1 LILEAYRL
9 EIIPLIEEAHDNGAR
24 YHMACEVVGISLRT
38 LQRWKDGALQDQR
51 KGSKKRVVRKLS
63 PEMKEEIIEQC
74 TAPRFRDLNPY
85 EIVALLLNEGQYF
98 ASVRTFYRVLNERDM
113 LHHRSNLRARSRHAK
128 PPERI
133 ARASDQVYTWDIT
146 YMARTI
152 KGLFFYAYVI
162 TDIFD
167 KSIVGWAVHEEES
180 GSHSRDLFD
189 RTLQGKKVKLKAL
202 HADNGG
208 PMKGITLMALLRE
221 LKVDVSHSRPRTSND
236 NPFIESL
243 FKTMKYRVNYPGRF
257 EDLSD
262 ARLWMAEFVYWYN
275 TEHLHSTIGYVTPEQ
290 MRNGQAEAI
299 FEQRNSTMRQAQIR
313 YPERWGTRSVKHW
326 NVLREVV
333 LNPDK
338 KE

>member
-1 LILEAYRL
+1 
-9 EIIPLIEEAHDNGAR
+9 LIEEAHSNGAR
-24 YHMACEVVGISLRT
+24 YHKACEVVGISLRT
-38 LQRWKDGALQDQR
+38 LQRWKRGELQDQR

-74 TAPRFRDLNPY
+74 NAPRFRDLNPY

-98 ASVRTFYRVLNERDM
+98 ASVRTYYRVLKERDL
-113 LHHRSNLRARSRHAK
+113 LHHRSNLRVRRRHAK

-133 ARASDQVYTWDIT
+133 ATASDQVYTWDIT
-146 YMARTI
+146 YMARTV

-180 GSHSRDLFD
+180 GSHSRELFY

-208 PMKGITLMALLRE
+208 PMKGITLMALLRD

-257 EDLSD
+257 EDLSE
-262 ARLWMAEFVYWYN
+262 ARLWMAEFVHWYN
-275 TEHLHSTIGYVTPEQ
+275 TEHLHSSIGYVTPSE
-290 MRNGQAEAI
+290 MRTGQAEAI
-299 FEQRNSTMRQAQIR
+299 FEQRNATMRQAQATH
-313 YPERWGTRSVKHW
+313 PERWGSRSVKHW
-326 NVLREVV
+326 KVLREVI

-338 KE
+338 VE